1 VTDARD
7 NATPARPPWASEA
20 DVDTP
25 SPARVYDY
33 FLGGSHNFET
43 DRRMAA
49 RLAQVMPDI
58 GDIMRANRSFLRR
71 AVRFLAG
78 AGVRQFL
85 DLGSGIPTVGNVH
98 EIAQQAAPE
107 ARVVYVDIDPVA
119 IAHSRAVLATNPLTT
134 VVEADMREPDTVLAD
149 AVGAGLLDLA
159 QPVAVLLVGVLHQVP
174 GDLRA
179 MVDGYRRVLAAE
191 SYLALSHATRDT
203 RRAET
208 EAFRQT
214 FNRGYAPGVEMT
226 FRTRAE
232 VLALFDG
239 LELVEPGL
247 VQLPQ
252 WRPEAPGDVG
262 ENPERFSTYAGVGRR
277 TAPTV

>member
-1 VTDARD
+1 
-7 NATPARPPWASEA
+7 
-20 DVDTP
+20 
-25 SPARVYDY
+25 
-33 FLGGSHNFET
+33 
-43 DRRMAA
+43 MAA

-58 GDIMRANRSFLRR
+58 GEIMRANRSFLRR
-71 AVRFLAG
+71 AVRFLVD

-98 EIAQQAAPE
+98 EIAQQAAPD

-119 IAHSRAVLATNPLTT
+119 IAHSRAVLAANPLTT
-134 VVEADMREPDTVLAD
+134 VVEADMREPDKVLA
-149 AVGAGLLDLA
+149 GGTGLLDLA

-174 GDLRA
+174 GELA
-179 MVDGYRRVLAAE
+179 SMVGGYRQVMAPG
-191 SYLALSHATRDT
+191 SYLALSHATQDM
-203 RRAET
+203 RREET

-239 LELVEPGL
+239 FELVEPGL
-247 VQLPQ
+247 VQLPE
-252 WRPEAPGDVG
+252 WRPESPDDVDG
-262 ENPERFSTYAGVGRR
+262 NVERFSTYAGVGRR
-277 TAPTV
+277 L